1 MNIGIYILLLL
12 IVVGFVV
19 YQYQFYKKK
28 KETVDKL
35 FSPLFL
41 MIALLGICIAVFWI
55 LFILGIVS

>member
-1 MNIGIYILLLL
+1 MSIEIFILLLL
-12 IVVGFVV
+12 VVVGFTI

-55 LFILGIVS
+55 LFILGVVS